1 MTRTPPHLATLVV
14 MTALTVLT
22 LNMFLPALPTMQADF
37 GVSKATMGLAISGYM
52 LCAAF
57 FQLLLGPLSDRI
69 GRRPVM
75 LGALGIYVVASVIC
89 LVTSRIDV
97 FLVARAAQAV
107 AVAGGVIS
115 SAVVRDLYEG
125 RAAAAKLGVIAAA
138 MSIAPMLA
146 PVLGGVLD
154 VTLGWRAIFASYSV
168 LGLALLALVW
178 VDLGE
183 TRQPRTGPGLLARIG
198 VLLRAPLYWAY
209 VVCIGFGVGA
219 FYIFLVGA
227 PFVAAQVY
235 GLGSGMIG
243 VGLGSITGGFML
255 GALVSSRSV
264 ARIGTMPL
272 ILLGR
277 VLPLGALLLALG
289 FFALGQGGIWLLFG
303 ATICVGIGNG
313 LSIPNANAGALSV
326 VPEVAGTAA
335 GVTGA
340 VMLLI
345 GALLSTLTTALLAE
359 APTPERLL
367 IIMVTAVAVS
377 LGAALVARRLDVT
390 CA

>member
-1 MTRTPPHLATLVV
+1 
-14 MTALTVLT
+14 
-22 LNMFLPALPTMQADF
+22 
-37 GVSKATMGLAISGYM
+37 
-52 LCAAF
+52 
-57 FQLLLGPLSDRI
+57 
-69 GRRPVM
+69 
-75 LGALGIYVVASVIC
+75 
-89 LVTSRIDV
+89 
-97 FLVARAAQAV
+97 
-107 AVAGGVIS
+107 
-115 SAVVRDLYEG
+115 
-125 RAAAAKLGVIAAA
+125 
-138 MSIAPMLA
+138 
-146 PVLGGVLD
+146 
-154 VTLGWRAIFASYSV
+154 
-168 LGLALLALVW
+168 
-178 VDLGE
+178 
-183 TRQPRTGPGLLARIG
+183 
-198 VLLRAPLYWAY
+198 
-209 VVCIGFGVGA
+209 
-219 FYIFLVGA
+219 
-227 PFVAAQVY
+227 
-235 GLGSGMIG
+235 
-243 VGLGSITGGFML
+243 
-255 GALVSSRSV
+255 
-264 ARIGTMPL
+264 
-272 ILLGR
+272 LLGR